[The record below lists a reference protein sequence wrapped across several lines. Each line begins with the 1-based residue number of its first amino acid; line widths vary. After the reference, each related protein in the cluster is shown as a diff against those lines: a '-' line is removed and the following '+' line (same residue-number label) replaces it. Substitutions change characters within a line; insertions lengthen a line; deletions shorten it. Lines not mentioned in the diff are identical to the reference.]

1 MTASLITYVN
11 KVSQELWILDHS
23 FKQGWKLEEE
33 VETCTKGE
41 NFKIPKINKKTK
53 QNSAG
58 ELENAEYPL
67 TYDLH

>member
-1 MTASLITYVN
+1 MKTKSLRSYGFWITALN
-11 KVSQELWILDHS
+11 KAGNWKR
-23 FKQGWKLEEE
+23 KQRPVQK
-33 VETCTKGE
+33 VRTSKYQ
-41 NFKIPKINKKTK
+41 KQNKKTK